1 MGITNTKVK
10 TYSHEVFLD
19 LVLLTALEGKDQI
32 AIWKKPEEHLVYVI
46 IDKTQKVKRVALQL
60 EDLPPGFIIHPFA
73 DQDDK
78 KAIYLEASEMF
89 QIDLQKKEV
98 ALCEQPPLSPSLASS
113 NVKAKIKT
121 SLQDH
126 HHARE
131 KSLPVQST
139 PKEEFL
145 TQVKKGMDAIASGNL
160 SKIVP
165 ARRKAVPLREGF
177 DLVKTYLA
185 LCEEYPNAFVNFFH
199 LPSLGSWIGATPEV
213 LIRTKGDHFFTMS
226 LAGSQIAKGD
236 NPLKHV
242 AWMQKEIE
250 EQALVSRY
258 IVNCFKKI
266 RLREYEEI
274 GPKTAIAGK
283 LLHLRTDF
291 TVDTKATNFPLLG
304 STMLALLHPTSAVAG
319 MPREN
324 ALEFI
329 HQNEKFDRSLFSG
342 FVGPVNIEDETAIF
356 VNLRCAKLT
365 ATQAILYAGAGVT
378 EDSDPEK
385 EWEETELKCDVI
397 GKFIQQ
403 DSLL

>member
-1 MGITNTKVK
+1 MGITDTKLK
-10 TYSHEVFLD
+10 TYSHEAFLD
-19 LVLLTALEGKDQI
+19 LVLLAALEGKDQI

-46 IDKTQKVKRVALQL
+46 IDRTQKVKRVSLQL

-73 DQDDK
+73 DQEDK
-78 KAIYLEASEMF
+78 KAVYLEASEMF
-89 QIDLQKKEV
+89 QIDLLKNEV
-98 ALCEQPPLSPSLASS
+98 DLCERPILSRTSSPLE
-113 NVKAKIKT
+113 VKAKIKT
-121 SLQDH
+121 NLQDH
-126 HHARE
+126 HHAWGI
-131 KSLPVQST
+131 SSPVQST

-145 TQVKKGMDAIASGNL
+145 IQVKKGMEAIASGSL

-165 ARRKAVPLREGF
+165 ARQKSIPLGEEF
-177 DLVKTYLA
+177 DLIKTFLA
-185 LCEEYPNAFVNFFH
+185 LCEEYPSAFVNFFH
-199 LPSLGSWIGATPEV
+199 IPNLGSWIGATPEV
-213 LIRTKGDHFFTMS
+213 LIRTKGHRFFTMS
-226 LAGSQIAKGD
+226 LAGSQMAKGD

-242 AWMQKEIE
+242 AWTQKEIE

-291 TVDTKATNFPLLG
+291 TVDTKATNFPFLG
-304 STMLALLHPTSAVAG
+304 SAMLILLHPTSAVAG

-329 HQNEKFDRSLFSG
+329 HQHETFDRSLFSG
-342 FVGPVNIEDETAIF
+342 FMGPVNIEDETAIY

-365 ATQAILYAGAGVT
+365 ADQAILFAGAGVT

-397 GKFIQQ
+397 GKFIQP
-403 DSLL
+403 DLTS